1 MTAAN
6 ASLMHDVLDRTDHPL
21 LRRSLAPVAADPAG
35 FARRF
40 YEHLFRTIPG
50 IRVLFPGDMAQQE
63 MKLVQT
69 LAMVVA
75 GIDESERLV
84 PMIRRLGAAHR
95 GYGTKA
101 MHYRFVGESLLATLR
116 DMSGDHWDADTERAW
131 QRLFQWV
138 ATHMIAGAEAAE
150 AGARG

>member
-1 MTAAN
+1 MTAAL

-21 LRRSLAPVAADPAG
+21 LRRSLAQAAADPAG
-35 FARRF
+35 FARTF
-40 YEHLFRTIPG
+40 YGHLFRTIPG
-50 IRVLFPGDMAQQE
+50 IRVLFPEDMAQQE

-84 PMIRRLGAAHR
+84 PKLRRLGAAHR

-101 MHYRFVGESLLATLR
+101 MHYRHVGESLLATLR
-116 DMSGDHWDADTERAW
+116 ELSGETWDDDTELAW
-131 QRLFQWV
+131 QRLYQWV

-150 AGARG
+150 TARG